1 MRKTIT
7 ITIEEDFF
15 SQLKAA
21 AARENRSLSNFIE
34 TVLVRLIEEQA

>member
-7 ITIEEDFF
+7 ITIEEDFLA
-15 SQLKAA
+15 QLKAA

>member
-7 ITIEEDFF
+7 ITIEEDFL
-15 SQLKAA
+15 SQLKEA